1 MYLKIHKFTIYV
13 NKTNKQENGKNLLYQ
28 GL

>member
-1 MYLKIHKFTIYV
+1 MYLKIHKFPIYV
-13 NKTNKQENGKNLLYQ
+13 NKTNKQENGKNLLYK